1 MMRAENLRKVYQ
13 MDGAKVEALA
23 GVTFHIAPGSYTA
36 LMGKSGSGKS
46 TLMNM
51 LGLLDTPTSGRYW
64 LNGRDVSSLSEDEL
78 SVIRNREIG
87 FVFQSHNLLARN
99 TAVENVCLPLYYRGI
114 TRPQQQAAA
123 ALERVG
129 LGHRK
134 DHFPSQL
141 SGGESQR
148 VAIARAI
155 VTEPRVI
162 LADEPTGNL
171 DSRISGEILDI
182 FGELVKTGVTL
193 VMVTHEADV
202 AARARRT
209 LHIRD
214 GRIAED
220 AA

>member
-1 MMRAENLRKVYQ
+1 
-13 MDGAKVEALA
+13 
-23 GVTFHIAPGSYTA
+23 
-36 LMGKSGSGKS
+36 
-46 TLMNM
+46 
-51 LGLLDTPTSGRYW
+51 
-64 LNGRDVSSLSEDEL
+64 
-78 SVIRNREIG
+78 
-87 FVFQSHNLLARN
+87 
-99 TAVENVCLPLYYRGI
+99 
-114 TRPQQQAAA
+114 
-123 ALERVG
+123 
-129 LGHRK
+129 

-171 DSRISGEILDI
+171 DSRTSGEILAI
-182 FGELVKTGVTL
+182 FAELVSTGVTL

-202 AARARRT
+202 AAHARRT

-214 GRIAED
+214 GRIEED